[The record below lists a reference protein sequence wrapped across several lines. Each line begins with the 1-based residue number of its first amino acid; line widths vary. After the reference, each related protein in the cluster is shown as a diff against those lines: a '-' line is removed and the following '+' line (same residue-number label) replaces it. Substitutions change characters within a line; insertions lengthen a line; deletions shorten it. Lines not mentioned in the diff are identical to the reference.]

1 MDPALEG
8 PLIVLDTIPEAY
20 VRLDN
25 DFRFT
30 FVNRAALSIF
40 GKMPAELLGKKL
52 WDVYP
57 SSAGTPLELG
67 CRRAMAER
75 IVVTTQY
82 GFASQAWYSVVV
94 MPDSRGGI
102 CLKFSD
108 VSEHKR
114 MEDPLQ
120 KSEEEFYTVFRCCP
134 YPLGVFDMGTHC
146 ILDVNEAFE
155 RQSGYRRDEVV
166 GRTDEVW
173 LAMDA
178 DPHVLEEGWR
188 RLREEGGYCNLEM
201 RYSKKSGEIAT
212 VLISAERITLKGNLC
227 AITAGIDITDRRQA
241 EQALQESQE
250 LYRTLFEV
258 EPEAVALVDRESGQ
272 FLAANS
278 AVSTLYG
285 YTHEELLSMK
295 AFDISAEADK
305 TAQALMRPTFVPLRW
320 HKKKDG
326 TVFPV
331 EVTICHFELKG
342 RPVYLCIATPFNG
355 QRQTAHSIAERKARN
370 ATWFRDELSDVLDDF
385 GEGFQAF
392 DREFRLTYMNRAAER
407 ILDCDAAEL
416 TGKPV
421 WGEFPVNVSIEVERQ
436 LRDVM
441 RSQKPK
447 SSENFDVQ
455 RCRWFLINMYP
466 FRDGVSVLFRDISE
480 KKQWELQRE
489 QVIKELRH
497 ALGQV
502 RTLHGL
508 IPICAWCKKIR
519 NDEGYWQQLEAY
531 ISEHTEADFSHGMCP
546 DCFKTRVSG

>member
-8 PLIVLDTIPEAY
+8 PLIVLDTVPEAY

-30 FVNRAALSIF
+30 FVNRAALSLL
-40 GKMPAELLGKKL
+40 GNMPAELLGKKL
-52 WDVYP
+52 WDVCP
-57 SSAGTPLELG
+57 SSTGTPLDLG

-75 IVVTTQY
+75 IVVTTQHC
-82 GFASQAWYSVVV
+82 FASEAWHSVVV

-108 VSEHKR
+108 VSDHKL
-114 MEDPLQ
+114 MEASLQ
-120 KSEEEFYTVFRCCP
+120 KSEEEFHKVFRYSP
-134 YPLGVFDMGTHC
+134 YPLCVVDMGTHRL
-146 ILDVNEAFE
+146 LDVNEAAL

-166 GRTDEVW
+166 GRNTDELW
-173 LAMDA
+173 LDMNAAPDI
-178 DPHVLEEGWR
+178 LEEAWR
-188 RLREEGGYCNLEM
+188 RIREEGSYRNLEG
-201 RYSKKSGEIAT
+201 RVRRKSGEAAT
-212 VLISAERITLKGNLC
+212 ILFSAERIMFKGKPC
-227 AITAGIDITDRRQA
+227 AMTGFVDITDRRQA
-241 EQALQESQE
+241 EEALQESQE

-272 FLAANS
+272 ILAANA

-295 AFDISAEADK
+295 AFDISAEPDK
-305 TAQALMRPTFVPLRW
+305 TAQALARPAFVPLRW

-326 TVFPV
+326 TIFRV
-331 EVTICHFELKG
+331 EGTICHFELKG
-342 RPVYLCIATPFNG
+342 RPVYLCIITPLD
-355 QRQTAHSIAERKARN
+355 RQHQMAHSIAERKARN
-370 ATWFRDELSDVLDDF
+370 ATGFRDELSDVLDSF

-407 ILDCDAAEL
+407 ILDRDAAEL

-421 WGEFPVNVSIEVERQ
+421 WGEFPATVSVEVERQ
-436 LRDVM
+436 LRHVM
-441 RSQKPK
+441 RRRKPE

-466 FRDGVSVLFRDISE
+466 FRDGVSVLFRDISK

-546 DCFKTRVSG
+546 DCSKAQLH

>member
-1 MDPALEG
+1 MDASLED
-8 PLIVLDTIPEAY
+8 PLIVLETVSEAY
-20 VRLDN
+20 VRLDS
-25 DFRFT
+25 DFRFS
-30 FVNRAALSIF
+30 FVNRAALSVLR
-40 GKMPAELLGKKL
+40 KMPAELLGQKL

-57 SSAGTPLELG
+57 SSAGTALDLG

-75 IVVTTQY
+75 IVVTTQHC
-82 GFASQAWYSVVV
+82 FASQACHSVVV
-94 MPDSRGGI
+94 LPDSRGGI
-102 CLKFSD
+102 CVKFSEI
-108 VSEHKR
+108 SEHKL
-114 MEDPLQ
+114 MEEPLQ

-134 YPLGVFDMGTHC
+134 YPLSVSDVGTHC
-146 ILDVNEAFE
+146 VLDVNEAFE
-155 RQSGYRRDEVV
+155 RQSGYRRDEIV

-173 LAMDA
+173 LAIDV
-178 DPHVLEEGWR
+178 DPHVIEEAWR
-188 RLREEGGYCNLEM
+188 RVREEGGYRNLECQI
-201 RYSKKSGEIAT
+201 RKKSGEIAT
-212 VLISAERITLKGNLC
+212 FLNSAERITLKGNLC
-227 AITAGIDITDRRQA
+227 SILAAIDITDRRQA

-272 FLAANS
+272 ILAANA

-295 AFDISAEADK
+295 VFDISAEPDK
-305 TAQALMRPTFVPLRW
+305 TAQALMRGTFIPLRW

-326 TVFPV
+326 TTFPV
-331 EVTICHFELKG
+331 EITICHFELKG
-342 RPVYLCIATPFNG
+342 RPVYLCIITPLDG
-355 QRQTAHSIAERKARN
+355 QRQTPHSIAERKARK
-370 ATWFRDELSDVLDDF
+370 ATWFRDELSDVLDNF

-407 ILDCDAAEL
+407 ILDCGAAEL

-421 WGEFPVNVSIEVERQ
+421 WGEFPANISTEVERQ

-447 SSENFDVQ
+447 SSENFDVE
-455 RCRWFLINMYP
+455 RCRWFVINMYP
-466 FRDGVSVLFRDISE
+466 FRGGVSVLFRDISE

-489 QVIKELRH
+489 QIIKELRH

-519 NDEGYWQQLEAY
+519 NDEGLWQQIEAY
-531 ISEHTEADFSHGMCP
+531 VSAHTEADFSHSICP
-546 DCFKTRVSG
+546 ACVENLSKQ

>member
-8 PLIVLDTIPEAY
+8 PLIVLDTVPEAY
-20 VRLDN
+20 VRLDS

-30 FVNRAALSIF
+30 FVNQAAFALL

-57 SSAGTPLELG
+57 SSAGTALDLA

-75 IVVTTQY
+75 IVVTTQH
-82 GFASQAWYSVVV
+82 GFTSQKWHSVVV
-94 MPDSRGGI
+94 MRDSRGGI

-108 VSEHKR
+108 VINHKL
-114 MEDPLQ
+114 MEDSLQ
-120 KSEEEFYTVFRCCP
+120 KPEEEFHKVFRYSP
-134 YPLGVFDMGTHC
+134 YPLCVIDMGTHRF
-146 ILDVNEAFE
+146 LDVNEAVE
-155 RQSGYRRDEVV
+155 RQSGYRRDEIV
-166 GRTDEVW
+166 GRTSDELW
-173 LAMDA
+173 RDMDA
-178 DPHVLEEGWR
+178 APEILEEAWR
-188 RLREEGGYCNLEM
+188 RTREEGSYRNLEG
-201 RYSKKSGEIAT
+201 RIRRKSGEIAT
-212 VLISAERITLKGNLC
+212 ILFSAERIIFKGSPC
-227 AITAGIDITDRRQA
+227 VIVGIVDITDRRQA

-272 FLAANS
+272 FLAANA

-295 AFDISAEADK
+295 VFDISNEPDK
-305 TAQALMRPTFVPLRW
+305 TAQALTRPTFVPLRW

-326 TVFPV
+326 TIFPV
-331 EVTICHFELKG
+331 EATICHFELKR
-342 RPVYLCIATPFNG
+342 RPVYLCIVTPLDG
-355 QRQTAHSIAERKARN
+355 QHQMARSIAQRKAQK
-370 ATWFRDELSDVLDDF
+370 ATWFRDELTDVLNNF

-407 ILDCDAAEL
+407 ILDRDSAEL

-421 WGEFPVNVSIEVERQ
+421 WGEFPATVSVEVERQ
-436 LRDVM
+436 LRAVM
-441 RSQKPK
+441 RSHTPK

-455 RCRWFLINMYP
+455 RCRWFLINIYP
-466 FRDGVSVLFRDISE
+466 FRGGVSVLFRDISE
-480 KKQWELQRE
+480 RKQWELQRE

-519 NDEGYWQQLEAY
+519 NDKGYWQQLEAY
-531 ISEHTEADFSHGMCP
+531 ISEHTEADFSHGHVP
-546 DCFKTRVSG
+546 RLL